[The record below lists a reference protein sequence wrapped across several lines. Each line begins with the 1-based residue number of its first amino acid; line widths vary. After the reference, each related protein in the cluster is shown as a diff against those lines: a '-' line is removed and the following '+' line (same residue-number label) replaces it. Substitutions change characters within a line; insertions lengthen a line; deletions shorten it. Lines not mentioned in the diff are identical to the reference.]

1 MSTDLLAENDRL
13 EAQVLAAIAGAQDE
27 AALEVVRIGALGKKG
42 SISAMLATLGK
53 MSPDERRTRGVE
65 INALKDKV
73 TDAIARRR
81 TELKQAALATRLAT
95 ETVDATLPVRPSGL
109 QLGRIHPI
117 SQVTEELT
125 VIFADMGFSI
135 AEGPDIESDDYNFTK
150 LNFPAGHPARDMTD
164 PEIEA
169 LSQKIIT
176 NVVQKTNAVLRG

>member
-81 TELKQAALATRLAT
+81 TGLPRRLQRGGIARSGRAPRL
-95 ETVDATLPVRPSGL
+95 VPGPRRPPGRL
-109 QLGRIHPI
+109 QRHAREAWGA
-117 SQVTEELT
+117 S
-125 VIFADMGFSI
+125 
-135 AEGPDIESDDYNFTK
+135 
-150 LNFPAGHPARDMTD
+150 ARDTQ
-164 PEIEA
+164 
-169 LSQKIIT
+169 S
-176 NVVQKTNAVLRG
+176 

>member
-81 TELKQAALATRLAT
+81 TELKQAARAPRLAT
-95 ETVDATLPVRPSGL
+95 
-109 QLGRIHPI
+109 
-117 SQVTEELT
+117 
-125 VIFADMGFSI
+125 
-135 AEGPDIESDDYNFTK
+135 
-150 LNFPAGHPARDMTD
+150 
-164 PEIEA
+164 
-169 LSQKIIT
+169 
-176 NVVQKTNAVLRG
+176 